1 MDLLSKA
8 IIFAT
13 EKHAGQTRKDGTPY
27 IYHPIEVAGMV
38 RDAGYGEDYQI
49 AAVLHDV
56 LEDTDATDEE
66 VLAFGQDV
74 YDAVKLLTRPKG
86 MDEAEYVDAILKN
99 RIATV
104 VKNADKIHN
113 VTDIAYLGEPGER
126 RDPEQRKM
134 AKNYVV
140 KAEKYYRGKFSKA
153 LDTAVNDS
161 LYRLQ
166 NVDTPWKEIRGISAK
181 YYELKSDLE
190 ARLRA
195 ARPDPVA
202 LDLDDPRLSFF
213 EWNSRIVYCFRD
225 VSMIGLSGAWYLDE
239 DGWIPTKFDVDHLFM
254 DFTDFDELSADTVK
268 DLIAHGK
275 TNTWR

>member
-1 MDLLSKA
+1 MDKFTRA
-8 IIFAT
+8 VIFAAK
-13 EKHAGQTRKDGTPY
+13 KHAGQTRKDGTPY

-74 YDAVKLLTRPKG
+74 YDAVKLLTRPNG

-113 VTDIAYLGEPGER
+113 VTDIAFLGEPGKR

-134 AKNYVV
+134 ARGYAK
-140 KAEKYYRGKFSKA
+140 KAEKYYYSKFSNA
-153 LDTAVNDS
+153 LDEAIGRS
-161 LYRLQ
+161 LHRLR
-166 NVDTPWKEIRGISAK
+166 NVDTPWKEIYGISAK
-181 YYELKSDLE
+181 DFELRSDRE

-254 DFTDFDELSADTVK
+254 DFTDFDELPVDTVK

-275 TNTWR
+275 TNTRK